1 MAEFRDSIPSD
12 VLEAVTETVVVCDM
26 SVIPR
31 LIPMSPLERR
41 ICLTVDKW
49 KSFYKV
55 QSRHREL
62 RGNRNKLKKEVNT
75 IQAADRILKTLI
87 GPLSTVEGISA
98 EFLSC
103 LAKGELQKIAN
114 WLSWWPTT
122 HGRPAELA
130 LAGCAEALA
139 TVFKRHTGKPKW
151 ERVGEIMAENFPEAG
166 PPLKGDL
173 RLWALNLVRRH
184 RKRDEQLRKLPIL
197 DEGKVL
203 LENQFKLKRAIRRK
217 GVKAKYAKTL
227 PSHPRG
233 KRIVQRPRA
242 KS

>member
-1 MAEFRDSIPSD
+1 MADFRDPIPPD
-12 VLEAVTETVVVCDM
+12 VLQAVTETVGVCDVF
-26 SVIPR
+26 VIRR

-41 ICLTVDKW
+41 VYLTVDQWKW
-49 KSFYKV
+49 FYKV
-55 QSRHREL
+55 RSREREL

-87 GPLSTVEGISA
+87 GPLSTPEGISA
-98 EFLSC
+98 QFLSC

-130 LAGCAEALA
+130 LARCAEALA
-139 TVFKRHTGKPKW
+139 RIFKIHLGKPSW

-173 RLWALNLVRRH
+173 RLWALNLVRRN
-184 RKRDEQLRKLPIL
+184 RNRDEQLSKLPIL
-197 DEGKVL
+197 DERRAL
-203 LENQFKLKRAIRRK
+203 LENQFNLKRAIRRK
-217 GVKAKYAKTL
+217 ASK
-227 PSHPRG
+227 
-233 KRIVQRPRA
+233 
-242 KS
+242 